1 MRRTGGGF
9 SLLPSRH
16 GSTKERGNFFFF
28 CKLSEL
34 LHSDHTKHVNI
45 YTHRGELAHATRP
58 VCPLPS
64 SLFSLK
70 CRVFLPFCLQVPRL
84 RLLEGVTFLFF
95 LLLVL
100 QGGNVRVMEP
110 GPL

>member
-1 MRRTGGGF
+1 MEDFLFCLQDTARQR
-9 SLLPSRH
+9 
-16 GSTKERGNFFFF
+16 NVVIFFF

-70 CRVFLPFCLQVPRL
+70 CRVFLPFRLQVPRL
-84 RLLEGVTFLFF
+84 PLLEGVTFLFF